1 MAINDLTESY
11 LNSII
16 FNDEPSNIQDILPL
30 INNPFVN
37 RKTNDALS
45 MLFHRFYKNTDIP
58 LGIPVFSF
66 YSYLSA
72 FCLLN
77 RATMKVPKTRK
88 NTELDTWIMLLAPS
102 GASKSLS
109 NDLIGNLIP
118 VDLDGNKVIEPN
130 IAKPNGPVGMIKQL
144 ANIPEKRGFWI
155 EDEAAQM
162 FKGIEQVVGPMSEMR
177 DYLLKLKEGQKIE
190 RLTSKEH
197 IEIKDFRMTQL
208 FINTIDSMAN
218 TLTDQSMHDGL
229 FRRYQ
234 VAIATKDEER
244 PIEEHA
250 LYNLSNVI
258 DDTVEDAFNTLFS
271 QNIYENNYTFEDGC
285 EEVYSVCF
293 KHFWLKQYKKFM
305 SNDESKYRTYMM
317 ESWKYAVFNHIL
329 HKRAGTV
336 ISCEDL
342 QYGLKVSMYLLNSLQ
357 HFVKFRAKTLEL
369 KLPVKKDRIEQI
381 MDFIR
386 SMENAKDFGNRMV
399 QRKFNMKKD
408 ELILILNSIKTHQP
422 NFKTKL
428 FSLLEK

>member
-72 FCLLN
+72 FCLFN
-77 RATMKVPKTRK
+77 KATMKIPKTRK

-102 GASKSLS
+102 GASKTLS
-109 NDLIGNLIP
+109 NDLISNLIP
-118 VDLDGNKVIEPN
+118 LDLNGDKVIETN

-144 ANIPEKRGFWI
+144 VNIKEKRGFWI

-162 FKGIEQVVGPMSEMR
+162 FKGIEQPIGPMSEMR

-197 IEIKDFRMTQL
+197 IEITGFRMTQL

-218 TLTDQSMHDGL
+218 TLTEQSMSDGL

-234 VAIATKDEER
+234 VAIATKDDER
-244 PIEEHA
+244 LIEEHA
-250 LYNLSNVI
+250 LYNLANVI
-258 DDTVEDAFNTLFS
+258 DDTLEDSFNSLFS
-271 QNIYENNYTFEDGC
+271 QNIFENNYTFEEGC

-305 SNDESKYRTYMM
+305 SNDENKYRTYMM

-329 HKRAGTV
+329 HKKNGTV

-357 HFVKFRAKTLEL
+357 HFVKFRARLEEK
-369 KLPVKKDRIEQI
+369 KLPAKKDRIDHI
-381 MDFIR
+381 MEFIR
-386 SMENAKDFGNRMV
+386 ANENTKDFGNRAV
-399 QRKFNMKKD
+399 QRKFTLKKD
-408 ELILILNSIKTHQP
+408 ELILILNSIKTHKP
-422 NFKTKL
+422 DFKTKL
-428 FSLLEK
+428 FSMLDK

>member
-77 RATMKVPKTRK
+77 RATMKIPKTRK

-109 NDLIGNLIP
+109 NDLISNLIP
-118 VDLDGNKVIEPN
+118 LDLHGNKVVEPN

-144 ANIPEKRGFWI
+144 AAIPEKRGFWI

-197 IEIKDFRMTQL
+197 IKIKDFRMTQL

-218 TLTDQSMHDGL
+218 TLTEQSMHDGL

-234 VAIATKDEER
+234 VAIATKDDER
-244 PIEEHA
+244 PIEDHA

-258 DDTVEDAFNTLFS
+258 DDTVEEAFNALFS
-271 QNIYENNYTFEDGC
+271 QNIFENNYTFEEGC
-285 EEVYSVCF
+285 EEVYAVCF

-329 HKRAGTV
+329 HKRTGTV

-357 HFVKFRAKTLEL
+357 HFVKFRARTLEV

-399 QRKFNMKKD
+399 QRKFNIKKD
-408 ELILILNSIKTHQP
+408 ELILILNSIKTHRP
-422 NFKTKL
+422 DFKTKL
-428 FSLLEK
+428 FSILDK

>member
-77 RATMKVPKTRK
+77 RATMKIPKTRK

-109 NDLIGNLIP
+109 NDLISNLIP
-118 VDLDGNKVIEPN
+118 LDLNGNKVVEPN

-144 ANIPEKRGFWI
+144 AAIPEKRGFWI

-197 IEIKDFRMTQL
+197 IKIKDFRMTQL

-218 TLTDQSMHDGL
+218 TLTEQSMHDGL

-234 VAIATKDEER
+234 VAIATKDDER
-244 PIEEHA
+244 PIEDHA

-258 DDTVEDAFNTLFS
+258 DDTVEEAFNALFS
-271 QNIYENNYTFEDGC
+271 QNIFENNYTFEEGC

-329 HKRAGTV
+329 HKRAGTI

-357 HFVKFRAKTLEL
+357 HFVKFRARTLEI

-399 QRKFNMKKD
+399 QRKFNIKKD
-408 ELILILNSIKTHQP
+408 ELILILNSIRTHRP
-422 NFKTKL
+422 DFKNKL
-428 FSLLEK
+428 FSMLDK

>member
-1 MAINDLTESY
+1 MAINNLTETY

-16 FNDEPSNIQDILPL
+16 FSDEPGDIQDVLPL
-30 INNPFVN
+30 IDSPFVN
-37 RKTNDALS
+37 RKRSDALS
-45 MLFHRFYKNTDIP
+45 MLFHRFYENTDIP
-58 LGIPVFSF
+58 LGIPIFSF
-66 YSYLSA
+66 FSYLSA

-77 RATMKVPKTRK
+77 KATMKIPKTRK
-88 NTELDTWIMLLAPS
+88 NTELDTWVMLLAPS
-102 GASKSLS
+102 GSSKSLS

-118 VDLDGNKVIEPN
+118 LDLNGNKVIEPN

-144 ANIPEKRGFWI
+144 AAIPEKRGFWI

-218 TLTDQSMHDGL
+218 TLTEQSMHDGL

-234 VAIATKDEER
+234 VAVATKDLER
-244 PIEEHA
+244 PMENHA

-258 DDTVEDAFNTLFS
+258 DDTVEEAFDALFS
-271 QNIYENNYTFEDGC
+271 QNIFENIYTFEEGC
-285 EEVYSVCF
+285 EGVYSLCF
-293 KHFWLKQYKKFM
+293 KRFWEKQYKKFM

-357 HFVKFRAKTLEL
+357 HFVKFRAKSLEI
-369 KLPVKKDRIEQI
+369 KIPAKKDRIEQI

-386 SMENAKDFGNRMV
+386 SMENTKDFGCRVV
-399 QRKFNMKKD
+399 QRKFNIKKD
-408 ELILILNSIKTHQP
+408 ELILILHSIKVHQP
-422 NFKTKL
+422 KFKTSL
-428 FSLLEK
+428 FSILDK